1 MKKLAISLVGAA
13 VAAGALYAIPAA
25 AQFAKVEDAIKYRK
39 ASFTVMANHVGRLSA
54 MAKGER
60 PFDAA
65 AAQNS
70 AKIIDL
76 ASHLPWEAMVPNSA
90 SGDTRLKPEAL
101 ANAAEF
107 KQLGDK
113 LKAETAKLV
122 TASAS
127 LDTLKAQMGPTGG
140 ACKGCHD
147 KFRKD

>member
-1 MKKLAISLVGAA
+1 MKRLSLLALA
-13 VAAGALYAIPAA
+13 VAGIVTALPAA
-25 AQFAKVEDAIKYRK
+25 AQFAKPEDAVKYRK

-70 AKIIDL
+70 ARIVEM

-90 SGDTRLKPEAL
+90 SGETRLKPEGL

-107 KQLGDK
+107 KQLADK
-113 LKAETAKLV
+113 LQTETAKLV

-127 LDTLKAQMGPTGG
+127 LDGLKAQMGPTGA
-140 ACKGCHD
+140 ACKACHD